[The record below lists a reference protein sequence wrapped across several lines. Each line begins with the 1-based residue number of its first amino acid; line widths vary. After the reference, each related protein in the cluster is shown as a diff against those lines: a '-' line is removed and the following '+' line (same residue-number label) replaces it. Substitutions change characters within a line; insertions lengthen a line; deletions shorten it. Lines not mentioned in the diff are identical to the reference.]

1 MIEEGYHHVDEN
13 GLGDVRLE
21 PERIRRVHEEE
32 IRTVKEWVK
41 EWDKEKEKRRSVESS
56 NSGLGADW

>member
-1 MIEEGYHHVDEN
+1 MIEEGYHRVDEN

-32 IRTVKEWVK
+32 IRTVRGWVK
-41 EWDKEKEKRRSVESS
+41 EWEEEKEKRRSVGTSS
-56 NSGLGADW
+56 NGLGADW